1 MNADTIKGL
10 KINMKAYIN
19 DGYVDELKSYFLG
32 LIFHTSSGFSNGSS
46 SFMLPEV
53 HVNLR
58 PDFLLHACSGA
69 GIKRCSFK

>member
-19 DGYVDELKSYFLG
+19 DGYVDELKSYFLRF
-32 LIFHTSSGFSNGSS
+32 FHTSSGCSNGSS

-53 HVNLR
+53 HVDLR
-58 PDFLLHACSGA
+58 PDFLLHACFGA